1 MSNFEIYLGILISI
15 ISLIF
20 YNHGE
25 YLIYYFI
32 FDLFFFKKKI
42 DIIIHHIIVI
52 CMFSIHYFLNIHYTD
67 YVKMFQ
73 IIILVEISNIFL
85 LLQKIIDKKYS
96 ILKNIINLLFII
108 TFFYYRIYY
117 YYIHCILDNS
127 IIVNT
132 MGKYTNN
139 LFYIKIIFMSF
150 YVINLY
156 WALCIIFIII
166 RKLLKFNKIKFY
178 GY

>member
-1 MSNFEIYLGILISI
+1 MCKFPIKFIYILYIIAMSKIEIYLGIFISI

-32 FDLFFFKKKI
+32 LDLILFKKKV

-52 CMFSIHYFLNIHYTD
+52 CMFSIHYFLNIYYYD

-85 LLQKIIDKKYS
+85 LLQKIINNKY
-96 ILKNIINLLFII
+96 
-108 TFFYYRIYY
+108 
-117 YYIHCILDNS
+117 
-127 IIVNT
+127 
-132 MGKYTNN
+132 
-139 LFYIKIIFMSF
+139 
-150 YVINLY
+150 
-156 WALCIIFIII
+156 
-166 RKLLKFNKIKFY
+166 
-178 GY
+178 